1 MTIEKIRNMILDF
14 LKGLMR
20 RVVSIGNI
28 YAYGASN
35 VSVGDTYHYHQK
47 IDPKLKEELSN
58 LLKEQLSGAENKISK
73 KIEGQ
78 INNLVNQRFRDDS
91 NPQVMINK
99 IREVETKSTENN
111 FDEISAVLDEIL
123 RENTLYGQVEASN
136 KTSSEN
142 RGVRRSLLTR
152 VIMGLWL
159 VLSVTGRIF
168 RILFLLA
175 LMLGL
180 LVGIMYTLKLDD
192 VVRTQFEGKRW
203 ELPARVFAR
212 PLDMYEGQQ
221 LYAEHLEDELKLL
234 GYNKLDQP
242 GETGQYMR
250 KGNQF
255 MINTRG
261 FQFAEDKEPARS
273 IKVSVSG
280 GKITSLAYTDGKAPL
295 KLMRLE
301 PVLIGNF
308 YPRKN
313 EDRVLVQLSDVSPL
327 LIKGLLAVEDKKFY
341 EHQGVNPMA
350 IARALAANLKAGH
363 TVQGGSTLTQQLVK
377 NFYLT
382 NERSW
387 ERKLKEAMMAF
398 LLELH
403 YDKKE
408 ILEAYLN
415 EIHLGQDGDRA
426 IHGFGLAAQFY
437 FNRQVKELKADQIAL
452 LIGLA
457 KGAGYYDPR
466 RFPDR
471 ALERRNLVLGVMHQE
486 GVLNAQEYADAI
498 QRPLG
503 VEERKPS
510 GATPFPAY
518 LDLVRQQLKRDYK
531 DEDISSAGLMIFTAM
546 DPITQL
552 IAENI
557 LQKRVAQL
565 ERAQGIKKGKLNGA
579 MIISTLQ
586 NGEVVGLVGS
596 RDVRYAG
603 YNRALTAQRQIGS
616 LVKAAI
622 YLTAFEEKPK
632 YNLGTIISDGPVTVK
647 IGKRKYWQPRNYDHR
662 NMGYIPLLKA
672 IVLSRNTPAVRVGVD
687 VGVDHVINTIKGLGV
702 TANIPQYP
710 AILLGALEM
719 SPMDVE
725 QMFQSIASG
734 GTYSPLKTIRSVMN
748 MQGKV
753 LTRYPLTVTQVAKPE
768 AAQLLTYALHR
779 VTVEGTAKSISGV
792 LPAWKTV
799 AGKTGTT
806 NDKKDSWFA
815 GFSGQHVVTV
825 WVGRDDNKPTNLT
838 GGTGA
843 LKVWEDLFRVLP
855 TKPLDVGSASRLI
868 WVDIDPGSGL
878 LANPACSNAV
888 RTPFIKGSQP
898 TKTHYCVPPPEPVP
912 TDGAAGGVTGGT
924 PVPAAPASNWIDNL
938 MQ

>member
-1 MTIEKIRNMILDF
+1 MSQEAGQETQPEAPWKRF
-14 LKGLMR
+14 FKG
-20 RVVSIGNI
+20 V
-28 YAYGASN
+28 
-35 VSVGDTYHYHQK
+35 
-47 IDPKLKEELSN
+47 
-58 LLKEQLSGAENKISK
+58 
-73 KIEGQ
+73 
-78 INNLVNQRFRDDS
+78 
-91 NPQVMINK
+91 
-99 IREVETKSTENN
+99 
-111 FDEISAVLDEIL
+111 
-123 RENTLYGQVEASN
+123 
-136 KTSSEN
+136 
-142 RGVRRSLLTR
+142 
-152 VIMGLWL
+152 WL

-180 LVGIMYTLKLDD
+180 LVGVMYTLKLDD

-221 LYAEHLEDELKLL
+221 LYAEHLEEELKLL
-234 GYNKLDQP
+234 GYRKVDTP
-242 GETGQYMR
+242 TETGQYMR
-250 KGNQF
+250 KGDQF

-273 IKVSVSG
+273 IKVRIGS
-280 GKITSLAYTDGKAPL
+280 GKISSLAYSDGKAPL

-313 EDRVLVQLSDVSPL
+313 EDRVLVQLSEVSPL
-327 LIKGLLAVEDKKFY
+327 LVRGLLAVEDKKFY

-350 IARALAANLKAGH
+350 IARALAANIKAGH

-437 FNRQVKELKADQIAL
+437 FNRQVKELKADQLAL

-471 ALERRNLVLGVMHQE
+471 ALERRNLVLGVMRQE
-486 GVLNAQEYADAI
+486 GVLNTQEYAEAAA
-498 QRPLG
+498 RPLG
-503 VEERKPS
+503 IEERKPS

-531 DEDISSAGLMIFTAM
+531 DEDIHSAGLMIFSAM
-546 DPITQL
+546 DPIVQL
-552 IAENI
+552 MAENI
-557 LQKRVAQL
+557 LQKRVGQL
-565 ERAQGIKKGKLNGA
+565 ERGQGIKKGKLNGA
-579 MIISTLQ
+579 MIISTVQ
-586 NGEVVGLVGS
+586 NGEVIGLVGS

-616 LVKAAI
+616 LVKVAI
-622 YLTAFEEKPK
+622 YLTAFNEKKK
-632 YNLGTIISDGPVTVK
+632 YNLGTRISDGPVTVK
-647 IGKRKYWQPRNYDHR
+647 IGKGKYWQPRNYDHR
-662 NMGYIPLLKA
+662 SMGYIPLLKA
-672 IVLSRNTPAVRVGVD
+672 IVMSRNTPAVRVGVD
-687 VGVDHVINTIKGLGV
+687 VGVDRVINTIKALGV
-702 TANIPQYP
+702 TAEVPKYP

-753 LTRYPLTVTQVAKPE
+753 LTRYPLTVQQVASPE

-779 VTVEGTAKSISGV
+779 VTVEGTAKSLTGV
-792 LPAWKTV
+792 LPSWKEV

-825 WVGRDDNKPTNLT
+825 WVGRDDSKPTGLT
-838 GGTGA
+838 GGSGA
-843 LKVWEDLFRVLP
+843 LKVWGDLFRVLP
-855 TKPLDVGSASRLI
+855 TKPLNTDAGSRFV
-868 WVDIDPGSGL
+868 WVNIDPTSGL
-878 LANPACSNAV
+878 LANPACSQAV
-888 RTPFIKGSQP
+888 KTPFIRGTQP
-898 TKTHYCVPPPEPVP
+898 TKTHYCAPPPEPETEGGDMGVP
-912 TDGAAGGVTGGT
+912 TQTGA
-924 PVPAAPASNWIDNL
+924 VPRPTAPSSNWIDNL